1 MKRLIVIAVL
11 ALLALPLAR
20 LYLASGRLEQAR
32 EHAELGL
39 AADPPTEAI
48 ESRAMDILKRS
59 TDHLAKAGR
68 FSMVLA
74 YSYDALQPSGQKIEF
89 GGMRK
94 ALISRPGSARIEF
107 SRRDG
112 LKGTLLY
119 DGKTATLYNDELK
132 VYTQI
137 QREGT
142 IGEVMDFLADEVDI
156 PIPARDFLSENAR
169 AILTGNLMSARY
181 LGESIIDGVACDH
194 VALQTPDV
202 DYQVWVMRGEATLP
216 KRVVIDYK
224 NAPGRP
230 QFRGQF
236 ISWDTA
242 PTIAES
248 DFEFKPEAGMER
260 IPLIIRSGFN
270 LEGAGQ

>member
-1 MKRLIVIAVL
+1 MPRKLLLCLYAMIATTLIQPVM
-11 ALLALPLAR
+11 
-20 LYLASGRLEQAR
+20 
-32 EHAELGL
+32 

-142 IGEVMDFLADEVDI
+142 IGEVMDFL
-156 PIPARDFLSENAR
+156 
-169 AILTGNLMSARY
+169 
-181 LGESIIDGVACDH
+181 
-194 VALQTPDV
+194 
-202 DYQVWVMRGEATLP
+202 P
-216 KRVVIDYK
+216 KR
-224 NAPGRP
+224 PGA
-230 QFRGQF
+230 
-236 ISWDTA
+236 D
-242 PTIAES
+242 
-248 DFEFKPEAGMER
+248 
-260 IPLIIRSGFN
+260 LH
-270 LEGAGQ
+270 L

>member
-1 MKRLIVIAVL
+1 MPRKPLLCLYALIAM
-11 ALLALPLAR
+11 ALIQPVM
-20 LYLASGRLEQAR
+20 
-32 EHAELGL
+32 
-39 AADPPTEAI
+39 AADPPAEPI
-48 ESRAMDILKRS
+48 ESRAMDILKGA
-59 TDHLAKAGR
+59 TDYLANAGTFR
-68 FSMVLA
+68 MALVF
-74 YSYDALQPSGQKIEF
+74 SYDALQPSGQKIEF
-89 GGMRK
+89 GGVRK
-94 ALISRPGSARIEF
+94 ALISRPGRARIEF

-156 PIPARDFLSENAR
+156 PIPARDFLSEDAR

-194 VALQTPDV
+194 VALQGPDV
-202 DYQVWVMRGEATLP
+202 DYQVWVVRGEAPLP
-216 KRVVIDYK
+216 RRVVIDYK

-236 ISWDTA
+236 MSWDTD

-248 DFEFKPEAGMER
+248 DFEFKSEEGMEK
-260 IPLIIRSGFN
+260 IPLIIRSSNN
-270 LEGAGQ
+270 LEGAAQ